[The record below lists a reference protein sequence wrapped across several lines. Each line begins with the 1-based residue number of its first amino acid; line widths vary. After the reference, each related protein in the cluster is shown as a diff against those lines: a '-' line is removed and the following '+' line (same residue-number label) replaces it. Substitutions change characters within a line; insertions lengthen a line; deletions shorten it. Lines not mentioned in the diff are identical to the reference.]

1 MTTRIHYRL
10 ANDPN
15 NEHAL
20 WSGAISTPSKM
31 NSAEARRAVAKHLR
45 LEKLPPN
52 TLVLS
57 DHDLE
62 RGEWSEAEIR
72 AETSKVAAT
81 DRREAKKHVKVSD
94 VPLNM
99 DDVKAMLKKFGLA

>member
-1 MTTRIHYRL
+1 MTSRIHYRL
-10 ANDPN
+10 SKDPN
-15 NEHAL
+15 NGHAL
-20 WSGAISTPSKM
+20 WSGAVTVDTKLST
-31 NSAEARRAVAKHLR
+31 AQARRVIAKHLR

-62 RGEWSEAEIR
+62 RGQWTEAEIR